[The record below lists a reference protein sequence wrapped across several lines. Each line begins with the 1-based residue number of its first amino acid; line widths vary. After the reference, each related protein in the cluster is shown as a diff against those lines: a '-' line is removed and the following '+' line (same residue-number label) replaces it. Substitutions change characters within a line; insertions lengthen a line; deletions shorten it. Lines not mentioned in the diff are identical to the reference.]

1 MRQVEETIELAA
13 GRVDIDVEAEE
24 YTRLLGY
31 PRGWVLEGR
40 AQQLADWARQWYTQ
54 NGRPWVYA
62 RQVED
67 FAITGDSIHLD
78 GELFTSKRLQS
89 TLEQSEAHSAI
100 LVAVGAGPE
109 AEEEA
114 RLRWADAKPDEYFFL
129 EMFASAVVEHLTTV
143 TGARLCDWAEQR
155 GMAVLPHY
163 SPGYPEWDVAEQTR
177 LLTLLRRTGNKP
189 FPSCVDALESGMLR
203 PKKTLLAVFGL
214 TRYTDRLRRLT
225 GLVPCERCSFG
236 PCQYRRA
243 PYRRAPQSNC
253 EQVQTRLP
261 VLDHEAAYTVNR
273 KALKRWAEERLSV
286 QEHDDGSVDA
296 VFRYD
301 GTTCTNMGQPL
312 AFDYRVKLG
321 PRAQGY
327 PIREQRCTPAAGDTG
342 HTRMCRYLEDPALLM
357 AAIEREKPLSGEGLN
372 KVLSWQREPS
382 GAGCH
387 CDAASRDHKWGLV
400 LETIHYAL
408 AQRESAQEIER

>member
-1 MRQVEETIELAA
+1 M
-13 GRVDIDVEAEE
+13 
-24 YTRLLGY
+24 
-31 PRGWVLEGR
+31 
-40 AQQLADWARQWYTQ
+40 
-54 NGRPWVYA
+54 
-62 RQVED
+62 
-67 FAITGDSIHLD
+67 
-78 GELFTSKRLQS
+78 
-89 TLEQSEAHSAI
+89 
-100 LVAVGAGPE
+100 
-109 AEEEA
+109 
-114 RLRWADAKPDEYFFL
+114 
-129 EMFASAVVEHLTTV
+129 
-143 TGARLCDWAEQR
+143 
-155 GMAVLPHY
+155 
-163 SPGYPEWDVAEQTR
+163 
-177 LLTLLRRTGNKP
+177 
-189 FPSCVDALESGMLR
+189 
-203 PKKTLLAVFGL
+203 
-214 TRYTDRLRRLT
+214 
-225 GLVPCERCSFG
+225 
-236 PCQYRRA
+236 
-243 PYRRAPQSNC
+243 
-253 EQVQTRLP
+253 
-261 VLDHEAAYTVNR
+261 
-273 KALKRWAEERLSV
+273 

-357 AAIEREKPLSGEGLN
+357 AAIEREKPLSGERLN